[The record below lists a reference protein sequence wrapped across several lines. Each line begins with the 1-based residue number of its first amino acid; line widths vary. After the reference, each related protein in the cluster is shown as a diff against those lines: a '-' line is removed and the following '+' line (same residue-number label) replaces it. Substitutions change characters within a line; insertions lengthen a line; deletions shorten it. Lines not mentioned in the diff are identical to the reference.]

1 MNSALR
7 GVGLT
12 ALITATALANP
23 ARATDYLDGEPNLQP
38 TTSLFMVYVNAADGA
53 DLSLDTH
60 IASHAA
66 RERRGDRL
74 ALFDGETTRVSL
86 SASRSMGERWRLD
99 ISARYFWINKGVL
112 DPFID
117 SWHKAFGLPEGIR
130 DDRPRDVLDFQV
142 SDNGSDII
150 QLGARQRG
158 IGDTRLR
165 AHYRWREADAEH
177 GEITLTTA
185 IKLPTGDAARL
196 TGSGGVDVGFGLNY
210 RSAAHPD
217 NRWRWSVGG
226 SMTWLGDSDI
236 VGLAERRAAASA
248 QISADYRVTSA
259 LSLGA
264 RLQAHSAV
272 IDSTLNNI
280 GAPAAQL
287 ITGGEWRFHE
297 RWALRVT
304 VAEDVIVEH
313 SPDVTFRI
321 GIAQR
326 Y

>member
-1 MNSALR
+1 M
-7 GVGLT
+7 T
-12 ALITATALANP
+12 ALIVACVLANP
-23 ARATDYLDGEPNLQP
+23 ARATDYLNGEPNLQP
-38 TTSLFMVYVNAADGA
+38 TTGLFMVYVNAPDGA

-86 SASRSMGERWRLD
+86 GASRSIGERWRLD
-99 ISARYFWINKGVL
+99 ISGRYFWINKGVF

-117 SWHKAFGLPEGIR
+117 SWHKVFGLPEGIR

-142 SDNGSDII
+142 RDNGFDII
-150 QLGARQRG
+150 QVSDRQRG
-158 IGDTRLR
+158 LGDTRLR
-165 AHYRWREADAEH
+165 AHYLWRAADADQ
-177 GEITLTTA
+177 GEIMLTTA

-210 RSAAHPD
+210 RSAPNPD
-217 NRWRWSVGG
+217 SRWRWSAGG
-226 SMTWLGDSDI
+226 SATWLGASDI
-236 VGLAERRAAASA
+236 TGLTERRAAASA
-248 QISADYRVTSA
+248 QVSADYQVTPN
-259 LSLGA
+259 LNLGA

-272 IDSTLNNI
+272 IDSTLNNV
-280 GAPAAQL
+280 GAPTAQL
-287 ITGGEWRFHE
+287 ITGGEWRFHD
-297 RWALRVT
+297 RWALRIT